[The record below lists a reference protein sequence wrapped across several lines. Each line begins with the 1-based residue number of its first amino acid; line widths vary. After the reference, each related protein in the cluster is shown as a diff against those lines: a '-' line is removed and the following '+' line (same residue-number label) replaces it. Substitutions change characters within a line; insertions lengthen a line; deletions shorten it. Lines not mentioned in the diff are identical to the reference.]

1 MNCKKCNA
9 TLQDTDIIC
18 PNCGENVD
26 NSVLKNHE
34 ASTVKSEEMKKLTK
48 GDKTE
53 EKEMNKKKFKE
64 IKKKIII
71 AASIVLCV
79 LIVFSASLIS
89 TRGIIYLF
97 ATELDEQTVGMT
109 TLLSTPIAD
118 DVVAIRP
125 SHLGIDV
132 SQINPGAFEGTSV
145 ENIVIPET
153 IKRIGFEAF
162 LGCTSLKDVVIPGGM
177 IIQYDAFRNCT
188 SLTSVTMLE
197 GTTTIGLNAFDGCT
211 ALENVSVPSSLKS
224 VNRNSFD
231 NCPNIIFS
239 KYDNGLYL
247 GNAENPYV
255 VLIKANSDDIK
266 SIEIHPDTKMIAAS
280 ALEGYK
286 GLITINFNGT
296 VEEWGKI
303 VCGTNWSLNTGKYT
317 IHCTDGNIGKK

>member
-1 MNCKKCNA
+1 MIFFDHDSS
-9 TLQDTDIIC
+9 L
-18 PNCGENVD
+18 VW
-26 NSVLKNHE
+26 S
-34 ASTVKSEEMKKLTK
+34 
-48 GDKTE
+48 
-53 EKEMNKKKFKE
+53 
-64 IKKKIII
+64 
-71 AASIVLCV
+71 V

-132 SQINPGAFEGTSV
+132 SQINPGAFKGTSV

-153 IKRIGFEAF
+153 IERIGFEAF

-177 IIQYDAFRNCT
+177 IIQYDAFRDCT

-197 GTTTIGLNAFDGCT
+197 GTTTIGQNAFYGCT

-255 VLIKANSDDIK
+255 VLIKANSDKIE
-266 SIEIHPDTKMIAAS
+266 SLEIHPDTKMIAAS

-286 GLITINFNGT
+286 GLLTINFNGT

-303 VCGTNWSLNTGKYT
+303 TCGANWNLNTGKYIIT
-317 IHCTDGNIGKK
+317 CTDGEIKK